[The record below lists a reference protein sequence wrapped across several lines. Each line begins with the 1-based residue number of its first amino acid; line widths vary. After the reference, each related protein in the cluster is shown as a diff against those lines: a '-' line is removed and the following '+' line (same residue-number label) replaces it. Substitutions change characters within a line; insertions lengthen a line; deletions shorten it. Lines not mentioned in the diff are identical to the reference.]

1 MSQDP
6 DNDISEAISPKVK
19 SGQKRGKPPKQK
31 DKYEDSDRDSK
42 AGDRSKYSEDEEVKS
57 KRDQRKAKPIK
68 TADSYEESDRDSKA
82 EDRSKYSRDKEV
94 KQTRDQKT
102 RKPIKTADSYEE
114 SDRDSKADS
123 RSSSKQ
129 SEDREIKSKR
139 EQKQAKTIKS
149 MDSYEDSD
157 REQKREK
164 PVKSR
169 DKYESSDA
177 TDADES
183 VMRSRSDDEE
193 RKVKSDHKKGR
204 SSKPTEK
211 RKDSDKEVTDIDE
224 MDERLTD
231 RKREKSERYDDEE
244 DDDRDVVISRGD
256 RIRDEDEKRKESIGK
271 KKEKTVRYKDEQ
283 KGREKQHVPKEE
295 SVEISENSS
304 LEDMKKT
311 LDDLNSIIKSNGK
324 RKFDPTKAN
333 VNGVSID
340 DDKYSDGKPEGETD
354 DSRGSSYDTSQK
366 RKSSVHGGY
375 RQPNGLDSSRTTDAA
390 SALKDSGYSDAGEG
404 SRLETP
410 DGYLGA
416 ASSTDYDSST
426 PFDRQRQKKFAG
438 RADPDDTSFEDPK
451 EILKTITDEYDETLE
466 DDYYQ
471 RVFSEAPVRPG
482 GPYGLEE
489 PRLFNSSRG
498 IPLDVLDEDEGI
510 SNGKKSSKGY
520 RNNIGR
526 GGGMR
531 MSLDGD
537 GFEPVEQH
545 NRDKSNNLY
554 RSNSLMRCPPNLP
567 EAPSYISRAPKPPN
581 YSIGFDA
588 DKRLPSKKPSLI
600 SPDFSEG
607 QDR

>member
-1 MSQDP
+1 MFQDP
-6 DNDISEAISPKVK
+6 ENDISEAISPKVK
-19 SGQKRGKPPKQK
+19 SGQKREKTTKQRHKP
-31 DKYEDSDRDSK
+31 ED
-42 AGDRSKYSEDEEVKS
+42 
-57 KRDQRKAKPIK
+57 
-68 TADSYEESDRDSKA
+68 SDRDSKA
-82 EDRSKYSRDKEV
+82 EDRSKYSEEKEA
-94 KQTRDQKT
+94 KSKRDQ
-102 RKPIKTADSYEE
+102 RKVRPIKTADSYEDSDRDSKAEDRSKYSEGKEVKSKRDQRKEKAIKSSDSYEE
-114 SDRDSKADS
+114 SDRDSKAE
-123 RSSSKQ
+123 SSSKQ

-139 EQKQAKTIKS
+139 KQRQEKTIESK
-149 MDSYEDSD
+149 DSYEESD
-157 REQKREK
+157 REEK
-164 PVKSR
+164 KEKSTKSL

-183 VMRSRSDDEE
+183 VMRSRSDDED
-193 RKVKSDHKKGR
+193 KKFKGDHKKGR
-204 SSKPTEK
+204 LAKQTDK
-211 RKDSDKEVTDIDE
+211 LKDSDREVSDIDE

-231 RKREKSERYDDEE
+231 RKNEKSKRYDDMK
-244 DDDRDVVISRGD
+244 DDDRDVVVSRGD
-256 RIRDEDEKRKESIGK
+256 RIKDENIKRKDSIGK

-283 KGREKQHVPKEE
+283 KGREKQHVQKEE

-324 RKFDPTKAN
+324 RTFDPTKAN

-438 RADPDDTSFEDPK
+438 RADPEDTSFEDPK

-471 RVFSEAPVRPG
+471 RVFSEPPVRPG

-581 YSIGFDA
+581 YSIGLDA
-588 DKRLPSKKPSLI
+588 DKRIPNKKPSLI

>member
-1 MSQDP
+1 MFQDP

-19 SGQKRGKPPKQK
+19 SGQKRGKTTKQK
-31 DKYEDSDRDSK
+31 DKHED
-42 AGDRSKYSEDEEVKS
+42 
-57 KRDQRKAKPIK
+57 
-68 TADSYEESDRDSKA
+68 SDRDSKA
-82 EDRSKYSRDKEV
+82 EDRSKYSEDKEV
-94 KQTRDQKT
+94 KSKRDQ
-102 RKPIKTADSYEE
+102 RKVKSIKTEDSYEE
-114 SDRDSKADS
+114 SDRDSKAEN
-123 RSSSKQ
+123 SSKR
-129 SEDREIKSKR
+129 SEDREMKSKR
-139 EQKQAKTIKS
+139 DQRQEKTMKS

-164 PVKSR
+164 PMKLR
-169 DKYESSDA
+169 DRYESSDA

-183 VMRSRSDDEE
+183 VMRSRSDDDD
-193 RKVKSDHKKGR
+193 KTVKTDHKKGR
-204 SSKPTEK
+204 SSKPK
-211 RKDSDKEVTDIDE
+211 DKHKDSDREVTDIDE

-231 RKREKSERYDDEE
+231 RKHEKSVRYDDEE

-256 RIRDEDEKRKESIGK
+256 SIKDENVKRKDSMGK
-271 KKEKTVRYKDEQ
+271 KKEKSVRYKDEQ
-283 KGREKQHVPKEE
+283 RGREKQYVQKEP

-340 DDKYSDGKPEGETD
+340 DDKYSDGKPEGGTD
-354 DSRGSSYDTSQK
+354 DSGGSSYDASQK

-438 RADPDDTSFEDPK
+438 RADPEDSSFEDPK

-554 RSNSLMRCPPNLP
+554 RSSSLMRCPPNLP
-567 EAPSYISRAPKPPN
+567 EAPRYISRAPKPPN
-581 YSIGFDA
+581 YSNPGVGFDA
-588 DKRLPSKKPSLI
+588 DKRFPSKKPSLI

>member
-1 MSQDP
+1 MFQDP

-19 SGQKRGKPPKQK
+19 SGQKREKTTKQRHKPEDSDRDSKAEDRSK
-31 DKYEDSDRDSK
+31 YSEDKLAKSKRDQRKEKPIKTADSYEDSDRDSK
-42 AGDRSKYSEDEEVKS
+42 AEDRSKYSEGKEAKS
-57 KRDQRKAKPIK
+57 KRDQRNVKAIK
-68 TADSYEESDRDSKA
+68 SADSYEESDRDSKA
-82 EDRSKYSRDKEV
+82 E
-94 KQTRDQKT
+94 
-102 RKPIKTADSYEE
+102 
-114 SDRDSKADS
+114 
-123 RSSSKQ
+123 SSSKQ

-139 EQKQAKTIKS
+139 DQRQEKTIKS
-149 MDSYEDSD
+149 KDSYEESD
-157 REQKREK
+157 REEK
-164 PVKSR
+164 KEKSTKSL

-183 VMRSRSDDEE
+183 VMRSRSDDED
-193 RKVKSDHKKGR
+193 KKFKGDHKKGR
-204 SSKPTEK
+204 LAKQTDK
-211 RKDSDKEVTDIDE
+211 LKDSDREVSDIDE

-231 RKREKSERYDDEE
+231 RKNEKSKRYDDLE

-256 RIRDEDEKRKESIGK
+256 RIKDENIKRKDSIGK

-283 KGREKQHVPKEE
+283 KGREKQHVQKEE

-311 LDDLNSIIKSNGK
+311 LDDLSSIIKSNGK

-375 RQPNGLDSSRTTDAA
+375 RQPNGLDSSRTKDAA

-438 RADPDDTSFEDPK
+438 RADPEDTSFEDPK

-581 YSIGFDA
+581 YSIGLDA
-588 DKRLPSKKPSLI
+588 DKRIPNKKPSLI